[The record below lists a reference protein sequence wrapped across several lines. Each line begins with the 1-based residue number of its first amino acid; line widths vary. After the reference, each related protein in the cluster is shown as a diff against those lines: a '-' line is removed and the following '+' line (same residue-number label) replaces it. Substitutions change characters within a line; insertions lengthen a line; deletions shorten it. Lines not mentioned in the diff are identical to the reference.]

1 MLVHEERTATVLA
14 TGSGSAL
21 LLNEEAILRLEQND
35 PALAISVMKEAA
47 KRMHGIGEGF
57 RKNMY
62 RSVFATADNH
72 QQALLQA
79 QKWFGAW
86 TNCPREIAL
95 KLFPRYDGEGNSS
108 NEQVFSNLVGAYG
121 KLLKTTKR
129 IIKLSDKN
137 EQRLNILKEEAQETN
152 KQLEGMSS
160 QLSKFLSPQLYQS
173 IFSGSRQGSRVS
185 RRKKLT
191 VFFSDLCGFTNF
203 VESMES
209 EDVTD
214 LLNLYLE
221 TMTTIALEYGATI
234 DKYIGDGI
242 MLFFGDPETDGIEA
256 DAIKCVKMAL
266 DMLKELDNLSDRWER
281 YGLKEPL
288 QMRIGIDTGFATVG
302 NFGSESRLDYTAIGS
317 AVNRASRLEEAADNG
332 SIYISQDTY
341 ALVKGAIDAEQLPRI
356 ELKGLGLLTPYKVLK
371 SVDSTILNIE
381 AGQRSM
387 GVILDK
393 LAPDELERTRNSLKL
408 ALKAID
414 DFDSK
419 QSQLPF
425 E

>member
-1 MLVHEERTATVLA
+1 MTSKDVFENESQVLA
-14 TGSGSAL
+14 
-21 LLNEEAILRLEQND
+21 EAK
-35 PALAISVMKEAA
+35 ALAE
-47 KRMHGIGEGF
+47 
-57 RKNMY
+57 
-62 RSVFATADNH
+62 
-72 QQALLQA
+72 
-79 QKWFGAW
+79 
-86 TNCPREIAL
+86 
-95 KLFPRYDGEGNSS
+95 SS
-108 NEQVFSNLVGAYG
+108 SSTEQDFSNLVGAYG

-332 SIYISQDTY
+332 SIYISQDTH
-341 ALVKGAIDAEQLPRI
+341 ALVKGAIDAEQLPKI

-381 AGQRSM
+381 AGQRNM

-393 LAPDELERTRNSLKL
+393 LAPEELERTRSSLKL

-414 DFDSK
+414 DFNSK